1 MRKVIDFRGS
11 PAPWQLGIRKAAI
24 GYAVTL
30 EGRVL
35 ARTST
40 RKAAEFL
47 HLAGDNLAHVWE
59 HDQSLLK
66 MLRQGL
72 ERGPRAPRRVLRFP
86 SLK

>member
-35 ARTST
+35 ARTPT

-47 HLAGDNLAHVWE
+47 HTAADCLANTWE
-59 HDQSLLK
+59 HDPSLLK
-66 MLRQGL
+66 MLRHGL
-72 ERGPRAPRRVLRFP
+72 ENGPRVRRRVLRFP